1 MLKSR
6 IYGTHKNSNSKE
18 ANLYVYIFKL
28 DVQICRY
35 IIKTASKITKTQKK
49 TLKVVFLSAEV
60 GVNAATWYIF
70 QAQAKNQEF
79 FAEKKFHIFSH
90 LEKKIIFQ
98 DKDQLSLFT

>member
-18 ANLYVYIFKL
+18 ANLYLYIFKL

-49 TLKVVFLSAEV
+49 
-60 GVNAATWYIF
+60 
-70 QAQAKNQEF
+70 
-79 FAEKKFHIFSH
+79 H
-90 LEKKIIFQ
+90 
-98 DKDQLSLFT
+98 

>member
-1 MLKSR
+1 M
-6 IYGTHKNSNSKE
+6 
-18 ANLYVYIFKL
+18 YIFSNWMYKFVGTLLKL
-28 DVQICRY
+28 QARLL
-35 IIKTASKITKTQKK
+35 KLKKK

>member
-6 IYGTHKNSNSKE
+6 IYGTHKNCNSKE

-49 TLKVVFLSAEV
+49 
-60 GVNAATWYIF
+60 
-70 QAQAKNQEF
+70 
-79 FAEKKFHIFSH
+79 H
-90 LEKKIIFQ
+90 
-98 DKDQLSLFT
+98 

>member
-6 IYGTHKNSNSKE
+6 IYGTHKNSNSKK

-49 TLKVVFLSAEV
+49 K
-60 GVNAATWYIF
+60 
-70 QAQAKNQEF
+70 
-79 FAEKKFHIFSH
+79 H
-90 LEKKIIFQ
+90 
-98 DKDQLSLFT
+98 

>member
-1 MLKSR
+1 MYKFVGTLLKLQAR
-6 IYGTHKNSNSKE
+6 
-18 ANLYVYIFKL
+18 LLKL
-28 DVQICRY
+28 
-35 IIKTASKITKTQKK
+35 KKK